1 MTALLAALLKG
12 LADFFARLVADWRR
26 DGALQGKGRA
36 EGSADLNKGISEI
49 ADAQAQNNA
58 VDRGGARGVLDRLRN
73 PAGRE
78 RPGGE

>member
-1 MTALLAALLKG
+1 MMGLLAAFLKG

-36 EGSADLNKGISEI
+36 EASAELNKGISEI
-49 ADAQAQNNA
+49 ADAQAKNNA
-58 VDRGGARGVLDRLRN
+58 VDRGGARAVLERLRN